1 MKQMS
6 SARWSAI
13 TVIAPL
19 TAAAFAG
26 TAWWAGAHDPRE
38 MTAEVVAVS
47 VTDVAADQVQS
58 VAIDSEDPQVDRM
71 LRRAETIRAKTRR
84 VLRKA
89 RQIDEATGTQ
99 STAGSSSVSTGDPAT
114 GSPGTAVS
122 QGSVGTG
129 RGTGQA
135 APAPVPAP
143 APEPVVVPE
152 PAPAP
157 PADTTTGAS

>member
-38 MTAEVVAVS
+38 MTANVVPVS
-47 VTDVAADQVQS
+47 AADVAADVAADQVQS
-58 VAIDSEDPQVDRM
+58 VASDSADPQVDRL
-71 LRRAETIRAKTRR
+71 LRRAETIRAKTRK
-84 VLRKA
+84 VLREA
-89 RQIDEATGTQ
+89 RQIDEAGAVR
-99 STAGSSSVSTGDPAT
+99 STAGSGLV
-114 GSPGTAVS
+114 GT
-122 QGSVGTG
+122 GSVGTDSVV
-129 RGTGQA
+129 TGSESGQVA
-135 APAPVPAP
+135 PAPAPVPAP
-143 APEPVVVPE
+143 APEPEPVVVPE